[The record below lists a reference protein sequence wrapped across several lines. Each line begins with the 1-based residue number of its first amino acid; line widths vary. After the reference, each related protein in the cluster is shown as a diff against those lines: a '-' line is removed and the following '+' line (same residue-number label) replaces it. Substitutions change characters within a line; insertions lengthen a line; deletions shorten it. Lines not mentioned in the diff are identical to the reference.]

1 MRNVQLDATAEE
13 YLAGGATILI
23 RPNEYVEVA
32 VSGDDVV
39 RFLPLAA
46 SQSPTAL
53 AWSVVRGASTNRAWF
68 TQWVSVID
76 RGENVASHRWGRDR
90 WCFGVMEQRPDG
102 IPACWPRGHAARSRA
117 SVIAKWPSV
126 SNWERVAA
134 T

>member
-13 YLAGGATILI
+13 YLAGGATIFI

-39 RFLPLAA
+39 RCLPLAA
-46 SQSPTAL
+46 SRS
-53 AWSVVRGASTNRAWF
+53 
-68 TQWVSVID
+68 
-76 RGENVASHRWGRDR
+76 
-90 WCFGVMEQRPDG
+90 
-102 IPACWPRGHAARSRA
+102 PACWPQGHAARSRA